1 MYFVNSVSL
10 HAFHLI
16 NLLKYLLE
24 GIGIIGLSYDHCIWF
39 IYALYIRGFQL
50 GVNRSNLWGFAKQ
63 CMKTLESKFVYVLV
77 LKMYINF
84 DL

>member
-24 GIGIIGLSYDHCIWF
+24 GIGIIGLSYDHCIKMLVYICIVHQRFSTWSQQKQPMGF
-39 IYALYIRGFQL
+39 RKTMHGNPRIKVYACP
-50 GVNRSNLWGFAKQ
+50 S
-63 CMKTLESKFVYVLV
+63 SKNVY
-77 LKMYINF
+77 
-84 DL
+84 